1 MSEQNR
7 PGDRPDDPSRAY
19 DAPEPSATGSTAA
32 GRADDQSGQPYG
44 QPQGYEQPPE
54 YGQSQQQYAQPAYGQ
69 PPQGYDQPQGYGQGS
84 PTAQPRNGLGIAA
97 LVVGILAL
105 LLAVFFFPL
114 GLLLGVVAIILGIVG
129 MRRVS
134 RGQATNRG
142 MAISGVVLGVLA
154 LLVAAALALFV
165 ASIFDK
171 VSDCADPNL
180 SQAEQQTC
188 IQDRIQN
195 G

>member
-7 PGDRPDDPSRAY
+7 PGDRPDDPSRVY

-32 GRADDQSGQPYG
+32 GKSEDQSGQSYG
-44 QPQGYEQPPE
+44 QSQGYEQPPE
-54 YGQSQQQYAQPAYGQ
+54 YGQSQQQYGQPAYGQ

-105 LLAVFFFPL
+105 LLAVYFFPL

-154 LLVAAALALFV
+154 LLIAAALALFV

-171 VSDCADPNL
+171 VSDCVDPNL

-188 IQDRIQN
+188 IQDRTQN
-195 G
+195 S